1 MNPIDTSKHTKYS
14 LELIFSEADKMS
26 EALLKSLSENV
37 NKSFVLFALYASL
50 ISFSFV
56 QVTSK
61 DWIYLFLLVGVILSA
76 IVLYKN
82 LFPFVI
88 VFRGS
93 EPSKIITSY
102 FDNFNGE
109 DLDKE
114 LLATQIENYED
125 AMTQNRDTIVRMVRR
140 FNNSI
145 KTLIFSVLL
154 FVILWYFQSFAEC
167 L

>member
-14 LELIFSEADKMS
+14 LELIFGEADKMS

-37 NKSFVLFALYASL
+37 NKSFILFALYASL

-56 QVTSK
+56 KVTSK
-61 DWIYLFLLVGVILSA
+61 EWIYLSLLVGVILSA

-88 VFRGS
+88 VFRGA
-93 EPSKIITSY
+93 EPNKIINSY
-102 FDNFNGE
+102 FDNFKGE
-109 DLDKE
+109 ELDKE

-125 AMTQNRDTIVRMVRR
+125 AMTQNRETVGKMVNR

-145 KTLIFSVLL
+145 KVLVLSVLL
-154 FVILWYFQSFAEC
+154 FVALWYLHGTAEC
-167 L
+167 F